1 MQCDRCAGDQ
11 FTKAGRDR
19 QGRQLYRCCACRRRL
34 TTRSGSAFSGYRF
47 PDEVIALA
55 VRWYLRYRL
64 SYADVVEW
72 LAERGITVDPSTV
85 YDWVRAFTPR
95 FIAAARA
102 YRRPV
107 GQRWRV
113 DETYLKI
120 GRRWHYLFRAI
131 DEHGQIVDVYLSGR
145 RNRAAAEAFFAAAI
159 ETSTVT
165 PTRVTSD
172 KAACY
177 PPALRTVLPNAE
189 HRTSKY
195 LNNGLERDHQH
206 LKGRVRPMR
215 WFKTVGGAGNFSQGH
230 AFIRNLRQGFSA
242 LTASVPLQLRLAT
255 AWAALAANL

>member
-1 MQCDRCAGDQ
+1 MQCDRCGEEQ

-19 QGRQLYRCCACRRRL
+19 QRRQLYQCRACGRRV
-34 TTRSGSAFSGYRF
+34 TARSGSAFSGYRF

-72 LAERGITVDPSTV
+72 LAERGVQVDASTV
-85 YDWVRAFTPR
+85 YDWVRTFTPR

-102 YRRPV
+102 HRSTV
-107 GQRWRV
+107 GKRWYV

-120 GRRWHYLFRAI
+120 GKRWHYLYRAI
-131 DEHGQIVDVYLSGR
+131 DEHGQIVDVYLSDR
-145 RNRAAAEAFFAAAI
+145 RNSAAAEAFFEAAV
-159 ETSTVT
+159 ETSCMP

-172 KAACY
+172 KAKCY
-177 PPALRTVLPNAE
+177 PSALRTVLPNVE

-206 LKGRVRPMR
+206 RVPVGRRAAP
-215 WFKTVGGAGNFSQGH
+215 AD
-230 AFIRNLRQGFSA
+230 A
-242 LTASVPLQLRLAT
+242 LVQ
-255 AWAALAANL
+255 NHG